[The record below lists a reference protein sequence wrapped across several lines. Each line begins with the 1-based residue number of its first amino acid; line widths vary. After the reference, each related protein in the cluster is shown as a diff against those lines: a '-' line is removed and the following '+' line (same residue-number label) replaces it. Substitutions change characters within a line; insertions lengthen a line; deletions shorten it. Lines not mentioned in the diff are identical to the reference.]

1 MTSKQFL
8 NYIQMNAGGSA
19 QPQANPPLLGEYEV
33 QIPENTELK
42 DFNMKIEKIYSE
54 ISIQEQEIMKLQ
66 EIRQLI
72 ISRISMENVI

>member
-1 MTSKQFL
+1 
-8 NYIQMNAGGSA
+8 MNAGGSA

-42 DFNMKIEKIYSE
+42 DFNIKIEKIYSE